1 MSIIE
6 AWENSRMSYQQRYV
20 RFFSKFSETGRDE
33 DKGHM
38 LEASYVLISIFGLSV
53 QQIQELEHNNS
64 GLTNADI
71 RN

>member
-38 LEASYVLISIFGLSV
+38 LEASYVLISIFACQYSRYKNWS
-53 QQIQELEHNNS
+53 I
-64 GLTNADI
+64 TTAD
-71 RN
+71 